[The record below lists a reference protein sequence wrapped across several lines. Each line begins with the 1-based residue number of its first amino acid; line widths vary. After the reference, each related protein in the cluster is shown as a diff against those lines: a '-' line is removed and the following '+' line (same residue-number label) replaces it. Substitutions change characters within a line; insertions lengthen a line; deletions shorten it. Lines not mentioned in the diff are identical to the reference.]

1 MERMGESV
9 ERNKILNLAYGS
21 NLNLGQMAYRCPT
34 AKVYGKGMLLDYQLL
49 FKGRE
54 DNAYA
59 TIEPKRGSKVPVL
72 VWELQPEDEKALD
85 YYEGYPRFYEKMEV
99 ELNLETGERITAM
112 VYIMT
117 DEVMERIQLNLPS
130 RSYLETVRVGYARAG
145 FDNKYIEAALDI
157 SRKEQDLR
165 NRERRQVR

>member
-1 MERMGESV
+1 MGESV

-34 AKVYGKGMLLDYQLL
+34 AKVYGKGMPLDYQLL

-130 RSYLETVRVGYARAG
+130 RSYLETVRVGYAMAG

>member
-1 MERMGESV
+1 MGETMK
-9 ERNKILNLAYGS
+9 RNKILNLAYGS

-34 AKVYGKGMLLDYQLL
+34 AKIYGKGMLLDYQLL

-59 TIEPKRGSKVPVL
+59 TIEQKQGSEVPVL

-99 ELNLETGERITAM
+99 KLNLETGERITAM

-130 RSYLETVRVGYARAG
+130 RSYLKTVRAGYAMAG

>member
-1 MERMGESV
+1 
-9 ERNKILNLAYGS
+9 
-21 NLNLGQMAYRCPT
+21 
-34 AKVYGKGMLLDYQLL
+34 
-49 FKGRE
+49 
-54 DNAYA
+54 
-59 TIEPKRGSKVPVL
+59 
-72 VWELQPEDEKALD
+72 
-85 YYEGYPRFYEKMEV
+85 MEV
-99 ELNLETGERITAM
+99 KLNLETGERITAM

-130 RSYLETVRVGYARAG
+130 RSYLETVRVGYAMAG